1 MKKEDEEDENL
12 KKMGEGKRKS
22 IDGRSRVHE
31 KVKVGE
37 ERKWVRKGSG

>member
-12 KKMGEGKRKS
+12 KKMGEVKTKS

-31 KVKVGE
+31 KEKVGE
-37 ERKWVRKGSG
+37 ERRWVRKGGG